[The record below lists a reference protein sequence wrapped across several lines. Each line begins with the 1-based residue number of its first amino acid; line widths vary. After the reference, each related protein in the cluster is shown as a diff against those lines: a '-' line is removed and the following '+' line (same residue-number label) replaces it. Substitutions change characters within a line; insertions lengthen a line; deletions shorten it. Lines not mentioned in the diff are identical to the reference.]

1 MKELTL
7 LEKKVIILLTY
18 EISNTFHPIFK
29 NNLTDIIN
37 NIKLKKYTKRQIEMV
52 WHDTLDKFLDGHELA
67 DTRIEDSEDLREI
80 DRLLIENFGEGEGLA
95 PEKWKMNR
103 KIRTIL
109 KRGIRDA
116 EEARMVDDY
125 ICQTTDEDEIKRA
138 ETVLQEFEEKIKAL
152 LQKDHISSK
161 SEYSFLSKYRIEL
174 NDDTP
179 AAQKIDSMIEDFRK
193 KKNC

>member
-18 EISNTFHPIFK
+18 EISNISDTISK
-29 NNLTDIIN
+29 NILTDIIN

-52 WHDTLDKFLDGHELA
+52 WHDFLDGYELA

>member
-18 EISNTFHPIFK
+18 EISNTSDTISK

-37 NIKLKKYTKRQIEMV
+37 NIKLKKYTKRQIEMT
-52 WHDTLDKFLDGHELA
+52 WRETLEDYELA

-138 ETVLQEFEEKIKAL
+138 ETILQEFEEKIKAL

-179 AAQKIDSMIEDFRK
+179 AAQKIDSMIEDFRE

>member
-37 NIKLKKYTKRQIEMV
+37 NIKLKKYTKRQIEMA
-52 WHDTLDKFLDGHELA
+52 WHDTLDKYELA

-138 ETVLQEFEEKIKAL
+138 ETVLQKFEEKIKAL

>member
-18 EISNTFHPIFK
+18 KISNISDTISK
-29 NNLTDIIN
+29 NILTDIIN

-52 WHDTLDKFLDGHELA
+52 WHDFLDGYELA
-67 DTRIEDSEDLREI
+67 DTRIEDSEDLREM

-138 ETVLQEFEEKIKAL
+138 ETILQEFEEKIKAL

-179 AAQKIDSMIEDFRK
+179 AAQKIDSMIEDFRE

>member
-18 EISNTFHPIFK
+18 EISNTSDTISK

-37 NIKLKKYTKRQIEMV
+37 NIKLKKYTKRQIEMA
-52 WHDTLDKFLDGHELA
+52 WHDTLDKYELA
-67 DTRIEDSEDLREI
+67 DTRIEDSEDLREM

-179 AAQKIDSMIEDFRK
+179 AAQKIDSMIEDFRE

>member
-7 LEKKVIILLTY
+7 LEKKLIVLLKYKIKSAFFLESKIELEAIIEKIRTR
-18 EISNTFHPIFK
+18 
-29 NNLTDIIN
+29 NLTN
-37 NIKLKKYTKRQIEMV
+37 RQIEMA
-52 WHDTLDKFLDGHELA
+52 WHDFLDGYELA
-67 DTRIEDSEDLREI
+67 DTKIEDSEDLREI

-103 KIRTIL
+103 KIRAIL

-125 ICQTTDEDEIKRA
+125 ICQTTDKDEIKKA

-179 AAQKIDSMIEDFRK
+179 AAQKIDSMIEEFRK
-193 KKNC
+193 KTQK

>member
-29 NNLTDIIN
+29 NNLIDIIN

-52 WHDTLDKFLDGHELA
+52 WHDTLDKYELA
-67 DTRIEDSEDLREI
+67 DTRIEDSKYLREI
-80 DRLLIENFGEGEGLA
+80 DRLLIENFGEEEGLA

-125 ICQTTDEDEIKRA
+125 ICQTTDEDEIKKA

-179 AAQKIDSMIEDFRK
+179 AAQKIDSMIEEFRK

>member
-18 EISNTFHPIFK
+18 EISNISDTISK
-29 NNLTDIIN
+29 NILTDIIN

-52 WHDTLDKFLDGHELA
+52 WHDTLDKYELA
-67 DTRIEDSEDLREI
+67 DTRIEDSKDLREI

-125 ICQTTDEDEIKRA
+125 ICQTTDEDEITKA

-193 KKNC
+193 KTQK

>member
-18 EISNTFHPIFK
+18 KISNISDTISK
-29 NNLTDIIN
+29 NILTDIIN

-52 WHDTLDKFLDGHELA
+52 WHDFLDGYELA

-138 ETVLQEFEEKIKAL
+138 ETVLQEFEEKIKTL

-179 AAQKIDSMIEDFRK
+179 AAQKIDSMIEEFRK

>member
-52 WHDTLDKFLDGHELA
+52 WHDTLDKYELA
-67 DTRIEDSEDLREI
+67 DTRIEDSEDLREM

-152 LQKDHISSK
+152 LQKDHILLRK
-161 SEYSFLSKYRIEL
+161 ANILFVEIRIEL

>member
-18 EISNTFHPIFK
+18 EISNISDTISK
-29 NNLTDIIN
+29 NILTDIIN

-52 WHDTLDKFLDGHELA
+52 WHDILDKYELA
-67 DTRIEDSEDLREI
+67 DTRIEDSEDLREM

-125 ICQTTDEDEIKRA
+125 ICQTTDEVEIKRA

-179 AAQKIDSMIEDFRK
+179 AAQKIDSMIEEFRK
-193 KKNC
+193 KTQK

>member
-7 LEKKVIILLTY
+7 LEKKLIVLLKYKIKSAFFLESKIELEAIIEKIRTR
-18 EISNTFHPIFK
+18 
-29 NNLTDIIN
+29 NLTN
-37 NIKLKKYTKRQIEMV
+37 RQIEMA
-52 WHDTLDKFLDGHELA
+52 WHDFLDGYELA
-67 DTRIEDSEDLREI
+67 NTKIEDSEDLREI

>member
-18 EISNTFHPIFK
+18 EISNISDTISK
-29 NNLTDIIN
+29 NILTDIIN
-37 NIKLKKYTKRQIEMV
+37 NIKLKKYTKRQIEMT
-52 WHDTLDKFLDGHELA
+52 WRETLEDYELA
-67 DTRIEDSEDLREI
+67 DTRIEDSEDLREM

-138 ETVLQEFEEKIKAL
+138 ETILQEFEEKIKAL

>member
-18 EISNTFHPIFK
+18 EINNISDTISK
-29 NNLTDIIN
+29 NILTDIIN

-52 WHDTLDKFLDGHELA
+52 WHDFLDGHELA

-125 ICQTTDEDEIKRA
+125 ICQTTDEDEIKKA
-138 ETVLQEFEEKIKAL
+138 ETILQEFEEKIKAL

-179 AAQKIDSMIEDFRK
+179 AAQKIDSMIEEFRK

>member
-7 LEKKVIILLTY
+7 LEKKLIVLLKYKIKSAFFLESKIELEAIIEKIRTR
-18 EISNTFHPIFK
+18 
-29 NNLTDIIN
+29 NLTN
-37 NIKLKKYTKRQIEMV
+37 RQIEMA
-52 WHDTLDKFLDGHELA
+52 WHDFLDGYELA

-125 ICQTTDEDEIKRA
+125 ICQTTDEVEIKRA

-179 AAQKIDSMIEDFRK
+179 AAQKIDSMIEEFRK

>member
-18 EISNTFHPIFK
+18 KISNISDTISK
-29 NNLTDIIN
+29 NILTDIIN
-37 NIKLKKYTKRQIEMV
+37 NIKLKKYTKRQIEMA
-52 WHDTLDKFLDGHELA
+52 WHDTLDKYELA

-138 ETVLQEFEEKIKAL
+138 ETVLQKFEEKIKAL

>member
-18 EISNTFHPIFK
+18 EINNISDTISK
-29 NNLTDIIN
+29 NILTDIIN
-37 NIKLKKYTKRQIEMV
+37 NIKLKKYTKRQIEMA
-52 WHDTLDKFLDGHELA
+52 WHDFLDGHELA

>member
-52 WHDTLDKFLDGHELA
+52 WHDFLDGYELA

-138 ETVLQEFEEKIKAL
+138 ETVLQKFEEKIKAL

>member
-37 NIKLKKYTKRQIEMV
+37 NIKLKKYTKRQIEMT
-52 WHDTLDKFLDGHELA
+52 WRETLEDYELA
-67 DTRIEDSEDLREI
+67 DTRIEDSEDLQEI

>member
-37 NIKLKKYTKRQIEMV
+37 NIKLKKYTKRQIEMT
-52 WHDTLDKFLDGHELA
+52 WRETLEDYELA
-67 DTRIEDSEDLREI
+67 DTRIEDSEDLREM

-138 ETVLQEFEEKIKAL
+138 ETVLQKFEEKIKAL

>member
-18 EISNTFHPIFK
+18 KISNISDTISK
-29 NNLTDIIN
+29 NILTDIIN

-52 WHDTLDKFLDGHELA
+52 WHDFLDGYELA
-67 DTRIEDSEDLREI
+67 DTRIEDSEDLREM

>member
-37 NIKLKKYTKRQIEMV
+37 NIKLKKYTKRQIEMA
-52 WHDTLDKFLDGHELA
+52 WHDTLDKYELA
-67 DTRIEDSEDLREI
+67 DTRIEDSEDLREM

-179 AAQKIDSMIEDFRK
+179 AAQKIDSMIEDFRE

>member
-18 EISNTFHPIFK
+18 KISNISDTISK
-29 NNLTDIIN
+29 NILTDIIN

-52 WHDTLDKFLDGHELA
+52 WHDTLDKYELA
-67 DTRIEDSEDLREI
+67 DTRIEDSEDLREM

-179 AAQKIDSMIEDFRK
+179 AAQKIDSMIEDFRE

>member
-7 LEKKVIILLTY
+7 LEKKLIVLLKYKIKSAFFLESKIELEAIIEKIRTR
-18 EISNTFHPIFK
+18 
-29 NNLTDIIN
+29 NLTN
-37 NIKLKKYTKRQIEMV
+37 RQIEMA
-52 WHDTLDKFLDGHELA
+52 WHDFLDGYELA
-67 DTRIEDSEDLREI
+67 DTKIEDSEDLREI

>member
-29 NNLTDIIN
+29 NNLIDIIN

-52 WHDTLDKFLDGHELA
+52 WHDTLDKYELA
-67 DTRIEDSEDLREI
+67 DTRIKDSEDLREI

-125 ICQTTDEDEIKRA
+125 ICQTTDEVEIKKA

-161 SEYSFLSKYRIEL
+161 SEYSFLSKYKIEL
-174 NDDTP
+174 NNDTP
-179 AAQKIDSMIEDFRK
+179 AAQKIDSMIEEFRK
-193 KKNC
+193 KTQK

>member
-29 NNLTDIIN
+29 NNLIDIIN

-52 WHDTLDKFLDGHELA
+52 WHDFLDGHELA

-109 KRGIRDA
+109 KRGIRDV

-125 ICQTTDEDEIKRA
+125 ICQTTDEDEIKKA

-179 AAQKIDSMIEDFRK
+179 AAQKIDSMIEEFRK

>member
-18 EISNTFHPIFK
+18 EINNISDTISK
-29 NNLTDIIN
+29 NILTDIIN

-52 WHDTLDKFLDGHELA
+52 WHDTLDKYELA
-67 DTRIEDSEDLREI
+67 DTRIEDSKYLREI

-109 KRGIRDA
+109 KRGIRDV

-138 ETVLQEFEEKIKAL
+138 ETILQEFEEKIKAL

-179 AAQKIDSMIEDFRK
+179 AAQKIDSMIEEFRK

>member
-18 EISNTFHPIFK
+18 EISNISDTISK
-29 NNLTDIIN
+29 NILTDIIN
-37 NIKLKKYTKRQIEMV
+37 NIKLKKYTKRQIEMA
-52 WHDTLDKFLDGHELA
+52 WHDTLDKYELA

>member
-7 LEKKVIILLTY
+7 LEKKLIVLLKYKIKSAFFLESKIELEAIIEKIRTR
-18 EISNTFHPIFK
+18 
-29 NNLTDIIN
+29 NLTN
-37 NIKLKKYTKRQIEMV
+37 RQIEMA
-52 WHDTLDKFLDGHELA
+52 WHDFLDGYELA
-67 DTRIEDSEDLREI
+67 DTKIEDSEDLREI

-138 ETVLQEFEEKIKAL
+138 ETILQEFEEKIKAL

-179 AAQKIDSMIEDFRK
+179 AAQKIDSMIEDFRT

>member
-18 EISNTFHPIFK
+18 EISNISDTISK
-29 NNLTDIIN
+29 NILTDIIN
-37 NIKLKKYTKRQIEMV
+37 NIKLKKYTKRQIEMT
-52 WHDTLDKFLDGHELA
+52 WRETLEDYELA

-138 ETVLQEFEEKIKAL
+138 ETILQEFEEKIKAL

-161 SEYSFLSKYRIEL
+161 NEYSFLSKYRIEL

>member
-18 EISNTFHPIFK
+18 EISNISDTISK
-29 NNLTDIIN
+29 NILTDIIN
-37 NIKLKKYTKRQIEMV
+37 NIKLKKYTKRQIEMT
-52 WHDTLDKFLDGHELA
+52 WRETLEDYELA
-67 DTRIEDSEDLREI
+67 DTRIEDSEDLQEI

-125 ICQTTDEDEIKRA
+125 ICQTTDEDEMKRA

>member
-18 EISNTFHPIFK
+18 EISNTSDTISK
-29 NNLTDIIN
+29 NILTDIIN

-52 WHDTLDKFLDGHELA
+52 WHDFLDGYELA
-67 DTRIEDSEDLREI
+67 DTRIEDSEDLREM

>member
-18 EISNTFHPIFK
+18 EISNISDTISK
-29 NNLTDIIN
+29 NILTDIIN
-37 NIKLKKYTKRQIEMV
+37 NIKLKKYTKRQIEMT
-52 WHDTLDKFLDGHELA
+52 WRETLEDYELA
-67 DTRIEDSEDLREI
+67 DTRIEDSEDLQEI

-138 ETVLQEFEEKIKAL
+138 ESVLQEFEEKIKAL

>member
-18 EISNTFHPIFK
+18 EISNTSDTISK

-37 NIKLKKYTKRQIEMV
+37 NIKLKKYTKRQIEMA
-52 WHDTLDKFLDGHELA
+52 WHDTLDKYELA
-67 DTRIEDSEDLREI
+67 DTRIEDSEDLREM

>member
-18 EISNTFHPIFK
+18 EISNISDTISK
-29 NNLTDIIN
+29 NILTDIIN

-52 WHDTLDKFLDGHELA
+52 WHDFLDGHELA

-125 ICQTTDEDEIKRA
+125 ICQTTDEDEIKKA

-179 AAQKIDSMIEDFRK
+179 AAQKIDSMIEEFRK
-193 KKNC
+193 KTQK

>member
-18 EISNTFHPIFK
+18 EINNISDTISK
-29 NNLTDIIN
+29 NILTDIIN
-37 NIKLKKYTKRQIEMV
+37 NIKLKKYTKRQIEMT
-52 WHDTLDKFLDGHELA
+52 WRETLEDYEFA

-125 ICQTTDEDEIKRA
+125 ICQTTDEVEIKKA

-161 SEYSFLSKYRIEL
+161 SEYSFLSKYKIEL
-174 NDDTP
+174 NNDTP
-179 AAQKIDSMIEDFRK
+179 AAQKIDSMIEEFRK
-193 KKNC
+193 KTQK

>member
-18 EISNTFHPIFK
+18 EISNISDTISK
-29 NNLTDIIN
+29 NILTDIIN

-52 WHDTLDKFLDGHELA
+52 WHDFLDGHELA

-179 AAQKIDSMIEDFRK
+179 AAQKIDSMIEEFRK

>member
-29 NNLTDIIN
+29 NNLIDIIN

-52 WHDTLDKFLDGHELA
+52 WHDTLDKYELA
-67 DTRIEDSEDLREI
+67 DTRIEDSEDLREM

-103 KIRTIL
+103 KIRAIL

-125 ICQTTDEDEIKRA
+125 ICQTTDEDEIKKA
-138 ETVLQEFEEKIKAL
+138 ETILQEFEEKIKAL

-179 AAQKIDSMIEDFRK
+179 TAQKIDSMIEEFRK

>member
-52 WHDTLDKFLDGHELA
+52 WHDTLDKYELA
-67 DTRIEDSEDLREI
+67 DTRIEDSEDLREM

-138 ETVLQEFEEKIKAL
+138 ESVLQEFEEKIKAL

-179 AAQKIDSMIEDFRK
+179 AAQKIDSMIEEFRK